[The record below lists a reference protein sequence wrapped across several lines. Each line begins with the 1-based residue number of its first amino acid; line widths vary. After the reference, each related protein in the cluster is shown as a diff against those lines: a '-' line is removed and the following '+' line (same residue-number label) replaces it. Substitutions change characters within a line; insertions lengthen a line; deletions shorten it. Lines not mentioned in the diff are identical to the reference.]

1 MRKTRMDESRSRPRP
16 ALSCPSQSSFRLC
29 GLSVLIA
36 CAGCS
41 VAPTKTELLKSVN
54 RSCRA
59 MQRGRMARYAGQIVD
74 RVQSIAE
81 LVRWHRAQG
90 APRIEG
96 FVIERVLMR
105 EGRALVLVEVWDPL
119 WCTAPDG
126 KYRAVQLWMH
136 TRGRWR
142 LHLGGSDGAE
152 GLGLA
157 DPACELWEHPDRIDF
172 VGLVVGARDWDTK
185 QALVGGG
192 KSPAGRRLFAAVRRG
207 NVAELEGA
215 LGQGASVNEGAPYS
229 KTPLHV
235 AAWLGHRQVAEAL
248 IARGANVDAL
258 ANIRYFEAAPV
269 YWAAMNGHT
278 DVCEVLVANGADA
291 AGGDWRE
298 TPLHGAAEY
307 GHPGTCEFFLNH
319 GMNVDVRNRRGMT
332 PLVLAAY
339 NDRKRACELLLA
351 KGADIEARR
360 GSDNLLFL
368 AGVSGHSE
376 VVDVLRR
383 HGHPVRTLAEAASV
397 GDVDLVRG
405 FLAKGCAV
413 EAEDSTDLGPLHL
426 AAINGRT
433 DVCRLLLE
441 SGADLNAPSFMDTP
455 LHVAARRGR
464 EEVARLLIEAGADV
478 NSQPDPDDDDAPLH
492 VALSYGHPRL
502 AELLIAK
509 GADVNGTDGNHTTAL
524 QIAVEKGY
532 KGLAD
537 FLLERGADPY
547 QKNVTGS
554 NAVHWAEVR
563 GDMPEFLKKAR
574 KTRWFRF
581 W

>member
-1 MRKTRMDESRSRPRP
+1 MRKTRIDESRSRPRP
-16 ALSCPSQSSFRLC
+16 AFCRPSRPIFRLC

-41 VAPTKTELLKSVN
+41 VAPTKTQLLKSVN

-96 FVIERVLMR
+96 FEIERVLMR
-105 EGRALVLVEVWDPL
+105 ESRALVLVKVRDTV

-126 KYRAVQLWMH
+126 TYRLVQLWMH
-136 TRGRWR
+136 IRGRWR
-142 LHLGGSDGAE
+142 LHLGGSDAAE

-207 NVAELEGA
+207 NVAEVEGA
-215 LGQGASVNEGAPYS
+215 LAQGASVNEGAPYR

-258 ANIRYFEAAPV
+258 SGILMSSATPV
-269 YWAAMNGHT
+269 YWAARNGHT
-278 DVCEVLVANGADA
+278 DVCEILVANGADVT
-291 AGGDWRE
+291 GGERRR
-298 TPLHGAAEY
+298 TPLHGAAEF
-307 GHPGTCEFFLNH
+307 GHPGTCEFFVNH
-319 GMNVDVRNRRGMT
+319 GMNVEVRNRHGMT
-332 PLVLAAY
+332 PLMLAAY
-339 NDRKRACELLLA
+339 NGRKRACELLLA

-360 GSDNLLFL
+360 GSDSLLFL

-376 VVDVLRR
+376 VVDVLCR
-383 HGHPVRTLAEAASV
+383 HRHPVRTLAEAACV

-413 EAEDSTDLGPLHL
+413 EAEDRTDLGPLHFASL
-426 AAINGRT
+426 NGRT

-441 SGADLNAPSFMDTP
+441 SGADLSAPSFMDTP

-478 NSQPDPDDDDAPLH
+478 NAQAELDDTPLH
-492 VALSYGHPRL
+492 VALSHAHPRM

-509 GADVNGTDGNHTTAL
+509 GADVNVRDPRHVSPL

-532 KGLAD
+532 RKVSDL
-537 FLLERGADPY
+537 LLERGADPY
-547 QKNVTGS
+547 AKNRRGF